1 MDYIWRRSLFQSTE
15 ISDHFII
22 FSVLSYP
29 WFTRVQHLQRHALVS
44 NNCIHIQ
51 ALFIYCCP
59 DCPSCLANVI
69 QTGQATGPIWAW
81 GPSWPTGDDD
91 GVSGTWN
98 VLFMIWRSWVRAL
111 VRSNFGCILL
121 LSKSYLNQTH
131 KKEIHPQSYFHQN
144 KVRMFTRTLC
154 ARKHTHTL

>member
-1 MDYIWRRSLFQSTE
+1 MGEDHCFSQRKSATISLSFQYWVTLDLQGYST
-15 ISDHFII
+15 
-22 FSVLSYP
+22 YKA
-29 WFTRVQHLQRHALVS
+29 HALVS